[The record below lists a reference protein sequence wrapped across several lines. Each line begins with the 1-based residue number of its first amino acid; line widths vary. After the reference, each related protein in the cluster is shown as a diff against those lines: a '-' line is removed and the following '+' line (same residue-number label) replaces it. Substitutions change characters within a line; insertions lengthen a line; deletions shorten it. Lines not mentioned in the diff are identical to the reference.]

1 MRRDDR
7 RWPLTSL
14 GSYVPLNIP
23 GKLVRVLYEIVLGD
37 LFFVSFTSRKKYFI
51 FTIEAHTQVYP

>member
-1 MRRDDR
+1 MSENVGIFIALFFSKISEKAMRRDDR

-23 GKLVRVLYEIVLGD
+23 GKLVRVLYEIVFG
-37 LFFVSFTSRKKYFI
+37 
-51 FTIEAHTQVYP
+51 